1 MTGAPLSPHA
11 RARVF
16 AVALAVLA
24 TAMGLGARA
33 LLAGA
38 VSKILGDVCWALDV
52 YALVRFLGPGRPVRF
67 VGALTLL
74 ISFAVEFL
82 QLTSLPASLS
92 SRHVLLR
99 MLLGSEFHA
108 TDLLWYLLGVVLGA
122 SSERVALGARPRATS
137 PIRTGR

>member
-1 MTGAPLSPHA
+1 MLGAPLSPRA

-24 TAMGLGARA
+24 TAAGLGARA

-38 VSKILGDVCWALDV
+38 VSKILGDACWALDV
-52 YALVRFLGPGRPVRF
+52 YALVRFLGPGQAVR
-67 VGALTLL
+67 VTAAVTLL

-99 MLLGSEFHA
+99 MLLGSDFHA
-108 TDLLWYLLGVVLGA
+108 TDLLWYLLAVVLGA
-122 SSERVALGARPRATS
+122 AADRKIT
-137 PIRTGR
+137 